1 MRRSSKSSSQQ
12 QQASARGCTTPCYPN
27 CRLHPRDWVP
37 DNRWRRSGGASGK
50 QWLRPPWQNASYS
63 PTLHTVRC
71 GVYDP
76 SGTIVINN
84 TFFLFPDGAFSNT
97 HYASTDLLRWHLR
110 NTSWFNGLTGGI
122 SATKSGIYAHWVPNG
137 AKTAYGNR
145 PVRAVAN
152 LPVHG
157 GGAGEES
164 NLGMLD
170 HWQCDSVPR
179 GPASHPCQPVGGPPA
194 AFGNP
199 GNVHDAGRALQ
210 LLPHDSSAPWFLV
223 AGGPGS
229 SWGATNL
236 ATLWLLQAKDDT
248 LAEFTKGG
256 AFFSLQDSYG
266 RVNGPTNM
274 WSNESVPLGT
284 LECGEVF
291 YMSAE
296 KLVVTAGVYR
306 KGVTQTSEWFVGRK
320 VRNSSSSSGWTFQT
334 MHRGHIDY
342 GNYYSAKT
350 AYEAFPSSV
359 GGGRHVVFGEA
370 LPVGPTPPGG
380 SKDGVGAVA
389 P

>member
-1 MRRSSKSSSQQ
+1 MLESKVTLDAEVAVRTRSSIES
-12 QQASARGCTTPCYPN
+12 
-27 CRLHPRDWVP
+27 
-37 DNRWRRSGGASGK
+37 
-50 QWLRPPWQNASYS
+50 
-63 PTLHTVRC
+63 TLLV
-71 GVYDP
+71 
-76 SGTIVINN
+76 
-84 TFFLFPDGAFSNT
+84 A
-97 HYASTDLLRWHLR
+97 
-110 NTSWFNGLTGGI
+110 LTLC
-122 SATKSGIYAHWVPNG
+122 S
-137 AKTAYGNR
+137 
-145 PVRAVAN
+145 
-152 LPVHG
+152 
-157 GGAGEES
+157 
-164 NLGMLD
+164 MLD
-170 HWQCDSVPR
+170 RISP
-179 GPASHPCQPVGGPPA
+179 SY
-194 AFGNP
+194 
-199 GNVHDAGRALQ
+199 
-210 LLPHDSSAPWFLV
+210 
-223 AGGPGS
+223 S

-248 LAEFTKGG
+248 LAEFTNGG

-291 YMSAE
+291 YMSTE

-342 GNYYSAKT
+342 GSYYSAKT